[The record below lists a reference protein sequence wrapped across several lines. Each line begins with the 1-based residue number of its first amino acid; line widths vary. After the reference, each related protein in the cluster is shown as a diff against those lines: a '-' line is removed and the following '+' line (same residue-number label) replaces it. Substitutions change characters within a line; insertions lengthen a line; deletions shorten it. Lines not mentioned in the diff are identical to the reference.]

1 MKITKVPVLGMFSV
15 SAGLLVLAAG
25 SPAFAQNCYAT
36 HSAAFARLYS
46 VENQATTQGSSD
58 VQVRALFGPKNELCE
73 EGAYKTFMESFKDF
87 AARAMR
93 APKTSR
99 DKLLR
104 VAISAISQAPSKVP
118 AKEVKL
124 ATNTYRQVRSDLN
137 ATADDV
143 GFAQTPLLQQL
154 LDAIAATGAPRA
166 AEEGP
171 ATVQVPV
178 SPPTTT
184 TSPTPSG
191 GVQSIRV
198 PQEPLPG
205 WAVVKL
211 YEMRDTIKAQD
222 LAALQVRLQDI
233 INWIEAK
240 APPANP

>member
-1 MKITKVPVLGMFSV
+1 MVSV
-15 SAGLLVLAAG
+15 CAGLVVLASG
-25 SPAFAQNCYAT
+25 SPAFAQNCYST
-36 HSAAFARLYS
+36 HSSAFARLYS
-46 VENQATTQGSSD
+46 VEAQATTQGAAD

-99 DKLLR
+99 DKMLR
-104 VAISAISQAPSKVP
+104 VAIAAMAQAPSKVP
-118 AKEVKL
+118 TKEVKL

-166 AEEGP
+166 AEESP
-171 ATVQVPV
+171 ATVQVP
-178 SPPTTT
+178 STPTTT
-184 TSPTPSG
+184 QPTSPTPSG

-205 WAVVKL
+205 WAIIKL

-222 LAALQVRLQDI
+222 LAALQNKLNEVI
-233 INWIEAK
+233 TWIESK

>member
-1 MKITKVPVLGMFSV
+1 MKIIKVPVLGMVSV

-25 SPAFAQNCYAT
+25 SPAFAQNCYPA
-36 HSAAFARLYS
+36 HSAGFARLSS
-46 VENQATTQGSSD
+46 VEPAATTQGSAD
-58 VQVRALFGPKNELCE
+58 VQVRALFGPRNDLCE

-104 VAISAISQAPSKVP
+104 IAISAIAQAPTKVP
-118 AKEVKL
+118 AKEAKQS
-124 ATNTYRQVRSDLN
+124 ASFFKQVRSDLN

-154 LDAIAATGAPRA
+154 LDAISAVGAPRS
-166 AEEGP
+166 AEESP
-171 ATVQVPV
+171 ATVQVPTT
-178 SPPTTT
+178 PTTPST
-184 TSPTPSG
+184 PTSSG

-205 WAVVKL
+205 WAIVKL

-222 LAALQVRLQDI
+222 LAALQLKLQEV
-233 INWIEAK
+233 INWVESK